1 MRHLRGIQDPA
12 EARSPRA
19 GACPRVTV
27 RKGGRHPAGT
37 RAARSSIGDV
47 LAVGVVLV
55 IIALGLVLA
64 EAHLTTGG
72 LIGGGALVALVGGLV
87 LLLSGAG
94 AGLLVV
100 VVVASVVCAVS
111 ATGLLVL
118 GRTFRSVR
126 RLRPRSGTEAM
137 VGHVGVLRVGE
148 SAARVFVDGGLW
160 RAQPSLLDE
169 GRAWHDGDRV
179 VVERVN
185 GLTLGVRKA
194 EEWELNP

>member
-1 MRHLRGIQDPA
+1 ML
-12 EARSPRA
+12 
-19 GACPRVTV
+19 V
-27 RKGGRHPAGT
+27 
-37 RAARSSIGDV
+37 
-47 LAVGVVLV
+47 VGVVLV
-55 IIALGLVLA
+55 IIALVLVLA

-87 LLLSGAG
+87 MLLTGAG
-94 AGLLVV
+94 AGLLAV
-100 VVVASVVCAVS
+100 VVVAGVVSAVS
-111 ATGLLVL
+111 AVGLLVL

-169 GRAWHDGDRV
+169 GRALHDGDRV

-194 EEWELNP
+194 EDWELNP